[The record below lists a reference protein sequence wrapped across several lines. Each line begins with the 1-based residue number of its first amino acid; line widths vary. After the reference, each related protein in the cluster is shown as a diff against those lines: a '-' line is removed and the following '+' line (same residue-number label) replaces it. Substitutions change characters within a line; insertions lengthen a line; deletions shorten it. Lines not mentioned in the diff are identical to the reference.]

1 MAGRLTNR
9 MFGLVLVLALLVAGG
24 RSLWLWLDQPV
35 RHLDVRDDAHRVSGQ
50 QLQQRI
56 APLVK
61 GSGWLSVDLQALRAE
76 VRQVPWVHEVS
87 ISRRWPDTLRFD
99 IQEQQ
104 PVAWWNDSRLLNAQ
118 GEVFEPGQ
126 QKITERMPNL
136 SGPDERAAD
145 VLAYYNRLQSVLAKK
160 QLTITQLTLEPR
172 GAWRFQVDDSFW
184 VLMGRSQVEPQ
195 REPRLARFL
204 TAWDRM
210 LSGRRDQIRYLDL
223 RYPNG
228 LAIGWHGQTA
238 TGNVSSR

>member
-9 MFGLVLVLALLVAGG
+9 MLGLVLVLALLVAGG

-35 RHLDVRDDAHRVSGQ
+35 RHLDIRDNAHRLNGASL
-50 QLQQRI
+50 LQHV

-61 GSGWLSVDLQALRAE
+61 EGGWLSVDLQALRAE
-76 VRQVPWVHEVS
+76 MRRMPWVYDVS
-87 ISRRWPDTLRFD
+87 ISRQWPDTLHFD

-104 PVAWWNDSRLLNAQ
+104 PVAWWNDDYLLNTH
-118 GEVFEPGQ
+118 GEVFEPGGY
-126 QKITERMPNL
+126 KVSERMPNL
-136 SGPDERAAD
+136 AGPDERATD
-145 VLAYYNRLQSVLAKK
+145 VLAYYNRLQSVLARK

-184 VLMGRSQVEPQ
+184 VLMGRSQVDPQ
-195 REPRLARFL
+195 REPRLERFL

-210 LSGRRDQIRYLDL
+210 LSSRREQVRYLDL

-238 TGNVSSR
+238 TGSVEK